1 VNRAVTG
8 EHDPPE
14 ELRDHDAVTVV
25 VAVVVVVAVAV
36 AVVADKRRLC
46 LFWSLCGGLMFA
58 E

>member
-14 ELRDHDAVTVV
+14 DLRDHDAVTVV
-25 VAVVVVVAVAV
+25 AVVVVVAV

-46 LFWSLCGGLMFA
+46 LFWSLYGGLMFA